1 MRSVSVRAS
10 AFGAVLTVLAPAA
23 LAAECRLDPA
33 SAGPVARVTD
43 GRTLVLADGRTVR
56 LATIEVPPMPRQG
69 APAPQ
74 SAAETARAND
84 VTLTR
89 LVAGNHIAVAPL
101 GSDRHGRVL
110 ARAYLAR
117 NETWQSIEVDLV
129 AAGQAFVSPYA
140 GNQNCVGDLIAAERR
155 ARASRLGLWGDPNYA
170 AKEADN
176 PTAVLAALGRFT
188 IVEGKVVS
196 VRESGG
202 TIYVNFGRRWSEDF
216 TVTISKRNE
225 RSFAESGLVPKSLA
239 GRRVRVRG
247 VIEERGG
254 PWIEAVAPGQIE
266 IADR

>member
-1 MRSVSVRAS
+1 MRSVSARAS
-10 AFGAVLTVLAPAA
+10 AFGAVLTVLLAPAA

-33 SAGPVARVTD
+33 SAGPVARVMD

-89 LVAGNHIAVAPL
+89 LVAGNHIALAPL

-129 AAGQAFVSPYA
+129 AAGQTFVSPYA

-155 ARASRLGLWGDPNYA
+155 ARASRLGLWGDPNYRKPTTRPPCWLRSDALQSSRARLCLCARA
-170 AKEADN
+170 AVRSMS
-176 PTAVLAALGRFT
+176 T
-188 IVEGKVVS
+188 S
-196 VRESGG
+196 VAGG
-202 TIYVNFGRRWSEDF
+202 ARTSPLPY
-216 TVTISKRNE
+216 RNE
-225 RSFAESGLVPKSLA
+225 MSVLLPRADLFRSRSRA
-239 GRRVRVRG
+239 G
-247 VIEERGG
+247 
-254 PWIEAVAPGQIE
+254 A
-266 IADR
+266 

>member
-1 MRSVSVRAS
+1 
-10 AFGAVLTVLAPAA
+10 
-23 LAAECRLDPA
+23 
-33 SAGPVARVTD
+33 
-43 GRTLVLADGRTVR
+43 LVLADGRTVR

-69 APAPQ
+69 DPAPQ

-89 LVAGNHIAVAPL
+89 LVAGNHIALAPL

>member
-1 MRSVSVRAS
+1 
-10 AFGAVLTVLAPAA
+10 
-23 LAAECRLDPA
+23 
-33 SAGPVARVTD
+33 
-43 GRTLVLADGRTVR
+43 
-56 LATIEVPPMPRQG
+56 
-69 APAPQ
+69 
-74 SAAETARAND
+74 
-84 VTLTR
+84 
-89 LVAGNHIAVAPL
+89 
-101 GSDRHGRVL
+101 
-110 ARAYLAR
+110 
-117 NETWQSIEVDLV
+117 
-129 AAGQAFVSPYA
+129 
-140 GNQNCVGDLIAAERR
+140 
-155 ARASRLGLWGDPNYA
+155 LGLWGDPNYA

-176 PTAVLAALGRFT
+176 PTAVLAARGRFT

>member
-89 LVAGNHIAVAPL
+89 LVAGNHIALAPL

-155 ARASRLGLWGDPNYA
+155 ARASRLGLWRSELCSQGSRQPDRRAGCARTLYNRRGQGCVCA
-170 AKEADN
+170 
-176 PTAVLAALGRFT
+176 
-188 IVEGKVVS
+188 
-196 VRESGG
+196 RE
-202 TIYVNFGRRWSEDF
+202 RRYDLCQL
-216 TVTISKRNE
+216 
-225 RSFAESGLVPKSLA
+225 RSPV
-239 GRRVRVRG
+239 
-247 VIEERGG
+247 ERGLHRYH
-254 PWIEAVAPGQIE
+254 IETK
-266 IADR
+266 

>member
-56 LATIEVPPMPRQG
+56 LATIEVPPPAQSLPARKSG
-69 APAPQ
+69 A
-74 SAAETARAND
+74 EGARAPD
-84 VTLTR
+84 AALAR
-89 LVAGNHIAVAPL
+89 LVAGNDIALAPL

-216 TVTISKRNE
+216 TVTISKRSE